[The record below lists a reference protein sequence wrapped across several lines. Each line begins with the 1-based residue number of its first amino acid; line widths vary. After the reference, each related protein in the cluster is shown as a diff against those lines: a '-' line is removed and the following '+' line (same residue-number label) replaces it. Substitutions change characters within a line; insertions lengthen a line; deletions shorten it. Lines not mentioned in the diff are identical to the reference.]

1 MNIERELFDEE
12 NSYMQNQ
19 DKWENFGTQNGIEDD
34 GYDHHSLHG
43 APRIEDDGYDHHS
56 LHGAPRFELTE
67 KINALLN
74 CILTTDEN
82 LILREYFGIG
92 CRQRTIEELADVNH
106 STEKAMQAYLK
117 EILQRIR
124 EQDETLELWK
134 YLFRS

>member
-1 MNIERELFDEE
+1 MKIDRELFDEE

-19 DKWENFGTQNGIEDD
+19 DKWENFGTQND
-34 GYDHHSLHG
+34 
-43 APRIEDDGYDHHS
+43 IEDDGYDHHS
-56 LHGAPRFELTE
+56 LHGAPRFEVTE

-74 CILTTDEN
+74 GILTTDEN

-92 CRQRTIEELADVNH
+92 CQQRTIEELAEVNH

-124 EQDETLELWK
+124 EHDDTLELWK

>member
-1 MNIERELFDEE
+1 MDIDRELFDEE
-12 NSYMQNQ
+12 NSSMQIQ
-19 DKWENFGTQNGIEDD
+19 DRWENFGTQNGI
-34 GYDHHSLHG
+34 
-43 APRIEDDGYDHHS
+43 ADDGYDHHS
-56 LHGAPRFELTE
+56 LHGAPRFEVAE

-74 CILTTDEN
+74 GILTTDEN

-92 CRQRTIEELADVNH
+92 CQQRTIEELAEVNH

-124 EQDETLELWK
+124 EHDETLELWK

>member
-1 MNIERELFDEE
+1 MVLKHQKMNIDRELFDEE
-12 NSYMQNQ
+12 NSYMQIH
-19 DKWENFGTQNGIEDD
+19 DKRENFGTQNGI
-34 GYDHHSLHG
+34 
-43 APRIEDDGYDHHS
+43 ADDGYDHHS
-56 LHGAPRFELTE
+56 LHGAPRFEVTE

-74 CILTTDEN
+74 GILTTDEN

-92 CRQRTIEELADVNH
+92 CQQRTIEELADVNH

-124 EQDETLELWK
+124 EHDDTLELWK

>member
-1 MNIERELFDEE
+1 MNIDRELFDEE

-19 DKWENFGTQNGIEDD
+19 DKWENFGTQNGIK
-34 GYDHHSLHG
+34 
-43 APRIEDDGYDHHS
+43 DDGYDHHS
-56 LHGAPRFELTE
+56 LHGAPRFEVTE

-74 CILTTDEN
+74 GILTTDEN

-92 CRQRTIEELADVNH
+92 CQQRTIEELAEVNH
-106 STEKAMQAYLK
+106 STEKAMQSYLK

-124 EQDETLELWK
+124 EHDDTLELWK

>member
-1 MNIERELFDEE
+1 MNIDRELFDEE

-19 DKWENFGTQNGIEDD
+19 DKWENFGTQNGI
-34 GYDHHSLHG
+34 
-43 APRIEDDGYDHHS
+43 ADDGYDHHS
-56 LHGAPRFELTE
+56 LHGAPRFEVTE

-74 CILTTDEN
+74 GILTIDEN

-92 CRQRTIEELADVNH
+92 CQQRTIEELAEVNH
-106 STEKAMQAYLK
+106 STEKSMQAYLK

-124 EQDETLELWK
+124 EHDETLELWK

>member
-1 MNIERELFDEE
+1 MNIDRELFDEE

-43 APRIEDDGYDHHS
+43 APR
-56 LHGAPRFELTE
+56 FEVTE

-74 CILTTDEN
+74 GILTTDEN

-92 CRQRTIEELADVNH
+92 CQQRTIEVLAEVNH

-124 EQDETLELWK
+124 EHDDTLELWK

>member
-1 MNIERELFDEE
+1 MDIDRELFDEE

-19 DKWENFGTQNGIEDD
+19 DKWENFGTQNGI
-34 GYDHHSLHG
+34 
-43 APRIEDDGYDHHS
+43 ADDGYDHHS
-56 LHGAPRFELTE
+56 LHGAPRFEVTE

-74 CILTTDEN
+74 GILTTDEN

-92 CRQRTIEELADVNH
+92 CQQRTIEELAEVNH
-106 STEKAMQAYLK
+106 STEKAMQNYLK

-124 EQDETLELWK
+124 EHDDTLELWK

>member
-1 MNIERELFDEE
+1 MDIDRELFDEE
-12 NSYMQNQ
+12 NSYMQIQ
-19 DKWENFGTQNGIEDD
+19 DKWENFGTQNGI
-34 GYDHHSLHG
+34 
-43 APRIEDDGYDHHS
+43 ADDGYDHHS
-56 LHGAPRFELTE
+56 LHGAPRFEVAE

-74 CILTTDEN
+74 GILTTDEN

-92 CRQRTIEELADVNH
+92 CQQRNIEELAEVNH

-124 EQDETLELWK
+124 EHDETLELWK

>member
-1 MNIERELFDEE
+1 MNTDQELFDEE

-19 DKWENFGTQNGIEDD
+19 DKWENFGTQNGI
-34 GYDHHSLHG
+34 
-43 APRIEDDGYDHHS
+43 ADDGYDHHS
-56 LHGAPRFELTE
+56 LHGAPRFEVTE

-74 CILTTDEN
+74 GILTTDEN

-92 CRQRTIEELADVNH
+92 CQQRTIEELAEVNH

-124 EQDETLELWK
+124 EHDETLELWK

>member
-1 MNIERELFDEE
+1 MNIYRELFDEE

-34 GYDHHSLHG
+34 GYDHHSLQ
-43 APRIEDDGYDHHS
+43 
-56 LHGAPRFELTE
+56 GAPRFEVTE

-74 CILTTDEN
+74 GILTTDEN

-92 CRQRTIEELADVNH
+92 CQQRTIEELAEVNH
-106 STEKAMQAYLK
+106 STEKDMQAYLK

-124 EQDETLELWK
+124 EHDETLELWK

>member
-1 MNIERELFDEE
+1 MNIDRELFDEE

-34 GYDHHSLHG
+34 GS
-43 APRIEDDGYDHHS
+43 DHHS
-56 LHGAPRFELTE
+56 LHGAPRFEVTE

-74 CILTTDEN
+74 GILTTDEN

-92 CRQRTIEELADVNH
+92 CQQRTIEELAEVNH

-124 EQDETLELWK
+124 EHDDTLELWK

>member
-1 MNIERELFDEE
+1 MNIDRELFDEE

-43 APRIEDDGYDHHS
+43 APR
-56 LHGAPRFELTE
+56 FEVTE

-74 CILTTDEN
+74 GI
-82 LILREYFGIG
+82 FGIG
-92 CRQRTIEELADVNH
+92 CQQRTIEELADVNH

-124 EQDETLELWK
+124 EHDETLELWK
-134 YLFRS
+134 YLFKQ

>member
-1 MNIERELFDEE
+1 MNIDRELFDEE

-19 DKWENFGTQNGIEDD
+19 DKWENFGTQNGIK
-34 GYDHHSLHG
+34 
-43 APRIEDDGYDHHS
+43 DDGYDHHS
-56 LHGAPRFELTE
+56 LHGAPRFEVTE

-74 CILTTDEN
+74 GILTTDEN

-92 CRQRTIEELADVNH
+92 CQQRTIEELAEVNH
-106 STEKAMQAYLK
+106 STEKAMQSYLK

-124 EQDETLELWK
+124 EHDDTLEQWK